1 MLRSICG
8 LDCSKCTLK
17 NTCSGCISTNGSPF
31 QSGCVVA
38 NCCLNKKC
46 ESCGQ
51 FFETICNLQ
60 KQLISEFHALGIK
73 DMEEITVLHALK
85 GSYINLEYPLL
96 NEKNVK
102 LLDDNKIYLGSQ
114 IHKKGSS
121 RCYGIV
127 ADEKYLIVCEY
138 GEFGQDA
145 EIVVYQ
151 KRNI

>member
-1 MLRSICG
+1 
-8 LDCSKCTLK
+8 
-17 NTCSGCISTNGSPF
+17 
-31 QSGCVVA
+31 
-38 NCCLNKKC
+38 
-46 ESCGQ
+46 
-51 FFETICNLQ
+51 
-60 KQLISEFHALGIK
+60 
-73 DMEEITVLHALK
+73 MEEITVLHALK

-96 NEKNVK
+96 NGKNVK